1 MSAGEQ
7 QPLQDQLKMNSF
19 RPEVDCGTI
28 QSRKG
33 TAESQPEEGAYYHKY
48 QHSNFISSS
57 EYIVAV
63 VWINANG

>member
-7 QPLQDQLKMNSF
+7 HPLQDQLKMNSF